1 MIHAEPFS
9 IHVKLGE
16 PFCVKFIADI
26 HIGVRDQDEDLFI
39 EDLKSRPCRKTYFLD
54 LGDSIDGMG
63 PKHKYFNPNKIKPEL
78 WQSDKPILEAE
89 KDAFVKIIKKY
100 TKPEEWIGHISGNH
114 PLFSLDNGLDL
125 SAQICAELGHKYL
138 GYSAYVPL
146 RIYQDSNIK
155 TWKPL
160 MILAHHGFGGSGAR
174 WEGSALNAYIQHALR
189 YGAWDI
195 AAYGHRHDRWLKVL
209 SVMDPFYNN
218 VSGERWV
225 KDSERIVLQAGTYL
239 RTLSHGPLPSYSEKR
254 GMSPRPLGCIALQ
267 MCLSRMETG
276 EHRELKIKYL
286 NV

>member
-1 MIHAEPFS
+1 
-9 IHVKLGE
+9 
-16 PFCVKFIADI
+16 
-26 HIGVRDQDEDLFI
+26 
-39 EDLKSRPCRKTYFLD
+39 
-54 LGDSIDGMG
+54 
-63 PKHKYFNPNKIKPEL
+63 L

-89 KDAFVKIIKKY
+89 KEAFVKVIKKY

-125 SAQICAELGHKYL
+125 PAQICAELGHRYL

-146 RIYQDSNIK
+146 RIYLENNKAS
-155 TWKPL
+155 WKHL
-160 MILAHHGFGGSGAR
+160 MILAHHGFGGAGAR
-174 WEGSALNAYIQHALR
+174 WEGSALNSYIQHALR
-189 YGAWDI
+189 YGSWDI

-209 SVMDPFYNN
+209 SVMEPFYNN
-218 VSGERWV
+218 IRGERWV

-267 MCLSRMETG
+267 MCLWRQETG